1 MPGKKISARSEQISV
16 YKIMEELIK
25 TFHIDWKLLIAQT
38 VNFAIVLLVL
48 WRYALKPLT
57 VLMDKR
63 SKEIA
68 KSLDDA
74 KVIEVNLAKSR
85 KEKEEIILTAKKEA
99 QTIIEQS
106 RLQGQKQGQE
116 LLEKSKEDV
125 QAVITE
131 AKRQIVQEKEK
142 MLETVKQEVG
152 SLVIEATAK
161 VFKELANEDLDEKMV
176 KNMLV
181 SLEQERSGLDKIKE

>member
-1 MPGKKISARSEQISV
+1 
-16 YKIMEELIK
+16 
-25 TFHIDWKLLIAQT
+25 
-38 VNFAIVLLVL
+38 
-48 WRYALKPLT
+48 
-57 VLMDKR
+57 MDQR
-63 SKEIA
+63 GEEIA

>member
-1 MPGKKISARSEQISV
+1 MPGKKIFARSEQISV

-25 TFHIDWKLLIAQT
+25 TFHIDWKLLIAQI

-57 VLMDKR
+57 ALMDKR